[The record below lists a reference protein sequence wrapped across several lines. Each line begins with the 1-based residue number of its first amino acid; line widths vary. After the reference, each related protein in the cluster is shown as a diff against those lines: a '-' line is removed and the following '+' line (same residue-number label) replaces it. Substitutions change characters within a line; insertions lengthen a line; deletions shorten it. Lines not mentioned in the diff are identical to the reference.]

1 MDAYSHTVAF
11 DLAGNVAN
19 DAAQIGPQLL
29 QHPVG
34 ALELLGVGIALM
46 LDQGELAHPRI
57 RASGSEA
64 TQLMRRMASR
74 WTASTTAELLP
85 QRMSPNLHTPTS
97 ASSATS
103 AELPLTPGCSHRVQ
117 R

>member
-1 MDAYSHTVAF
+1 
-11 DLAGNVAN
+11 
-19 DAAQIGPQLL
+19 
-29 QHPVG
+29 
-34 ALELLGVGIALM
+34 VGIALM

-85 QRMSPNLHTPTS
+85 QRMSHTPTS